1 MKTLTVDRSRFTLRI
16 PSAAR
21 KIERVRALSRS
32 LRIPAAQILVQ
43 SKNVVKA
50 VDGRGAAEPLDVDA
64 EASPPDGGAQPAELS
79 SSPRASSPARR
90 QRREH
95 ESSERPSVDWR
106 GDDLLMLA
114 AQRGDVEAFGVLV
127 RRYQQRIHRVSLHML
142 RDAAEAEDVTQ
153 DTFVRAY
160 RALACFD
167 GRSQAFTW
175 LCRIAINLSLNAL
188 RARKNR
194 RASPE
199 EPEAALDAS
208 KLASD
213 EPDREASERQLAR
226 ILYEGMDRLSET
238 LRATLVLVTIDGL
251 SHAEAGDILG
261 CPEGTVAWRV
271 FEARRKLREFLS
283 ERGY

>member
-1 MKTLTVDRSRFTLRI
+1 M
-16 PSAAR
+16 
-21 KIERVRALSRS
+21 
-32 LRIPAAQILVQ
+32 Q
-43 SKNVVKA
+43 SKK
-50 VDGRGAAEPLDVDA
+50 LFDVAPD
-64 EASPPDGGAQPAELS
+64 EGEVEQVPPPPELV
-79 SSPRASSPARR
+79 SSPRASAPKNGSDRHGGDRR
-90 QRREH
+90 
-95 ESSERPSVDWR
+95 S
-106 GDDLLMLA
+106 DDVLMLA
-114 AQRGDVEAFGVLV
+114 AQRGDIDAFGVLV

-194 RASPE
+194 RAVPD
-199 EPEAALDAS
+199 EPSLENEPA
-208 KLASD
+208 KPPG
-213 EPDREASERQLAR
+213 EGPDREASERQLAR
-226 ILYEGMDRLSET
+226 ILCEGMDRLSET
-238 LRATLVLVTIDGL
+238 LRTTLILVTIDGL
-251 SHAEAGDILG
+251 SHAEAGDVLG

>member
-1 MKTLTVDRSRFTLRI
+1 MTVDRSRFTLRTLSE
-16 PSAAR
+16 SAEA
-21 KIERVRALSRS
+21 IERESRS
-32 LRIPAAQILVQ
+32 ERSLSESGGPTLVQ

-50 VDGRGAAEPLDVDA
+50 VDGRGAADARDLDAANSSPDA
-64 EASPPDGGAQPAELS
+64 SDDDDQELI
-79 SSPRASSPARR
+79 SSPRASASARR
-90 QRREH
+90 QRR
-95 ESSERPSVDWR
+95 SSERLSVDFR
-106 GDDLLMLA
+106 GDDRLMLE

-194 RASPE
+194 RASSE

-208 KLASD
+208 KPASD
-213 EPDREASERQLAR
+213 EPDREAAERQLAR
-226 ILYEGMDRLSET
+226 VLCEGMDGLSET
-238 LRATLVLVTIDGL
+238 LRTTLILVTIDGL

-271 FEARRKLREFLS
+271 FEARRKLRRFLND
-283 ERGY
+283 RGH

>member
-1 MKTLTVDRSRFTLRI
+1 M
-16 PSAAR
+16 
-21 KIERVRALSRS
+21 
-32 LRIPAAQILVQ
+32 
-43 SKNVVKA
+43 
-50 VDGRGAAEPLDVDA
+50 DGRAATEAHAVETPPAPDAQARSASTEQGTPDA
-64 EASPPDGGAQPAELS
+64 ESTELS
-79 SSPRASSPARR
+79 SSPRASSAPRHR
-90 QRREH
+90 ENGRRREH
-95 ESSERPSVDWR
+95 ESSEQRSVVDGR
-106 GDDLLMLA
+106 GDDRLMLE
-114 AQRGDVEAFGVLV
+114 AQRGDVDAFGVLV

-194 RASPE
+194 RAAPD
-199 EPEAALDAS
+199 EPEAALDATKPS
-208 KLASD
+208 AD

-238 LRATLVLVTIDGL
+238 LRTTLILVTIDGL

-271 FEARRKLREFLS
+271 FEARRKLREFLN

>member
-1 MKTLTVDRSRFTLRI
+1 M
-16 PSAAR
+16 
-21 KIERVRALSRS
+21 
-32 LRIPAAQILVQ
+32 Q

-50 VDGRGAAEPLDVDA
+50 VDGRSTADALELDA
-64 EASPPDGGAQPAELS
+64 ENDSPDAASDEELS
-79 SSPRASSPARR
+79 SSPRASAALRSQQQGSQQQGRPQQGRGR
-90 QRREH
+90 QRQ
-95 ESSERPSVDWR
+95 SSERLSVDFR
-106 GDDLLMLA
+106 GDDRLMLE

-199 EPEAALDAS
+199 EPEAALEAS
-208 KLASD
+208 KPASD
-213 EPDREASERQLAR
+213 EPDREAAERQLAR
-226 ILYEGMDRLSET
+226 VLYEGMDGLSET
-238 LRATLVLVTIDGL
+238 LRTTLILVTIDGL

-271 FEARRKLREFLS
+271 FEARRKLRLFLN

>member
-1 MKTLTVDRSRFTLRI
+1 M
-16 PSAAR
+16 
-21 KIERVRALSRS
+21 
-32 LRIPAAQILVQ
+32 Q

-50 VDGRGAAEPLDVDA
+50 VDGRGAAEAHAIDTHPMPEAQARAASAEQRMPDA
-64 EASPPDGGAQPAELS
+64 EPTELS
-79 SSPRASSPARR
+79 SSPRAVSAPRR
-90 QRREH
+90 RRDH
-95 ESSERPSVDWR
+95 ESSERRSVVDGR
-106 GDDLLMLA
+106 GDDRLMLE
-114 AQRGDVEAFGVLV
+114 AQRGDVDAFGVLV
-127 RRYQQRIHRVSLHML
+127 RRYQQRIQRVSLHML

-194 RASPE
+194 RATSD
-199 EPEAALDAS
+199 EPEAALDA
-208 KLASD
+208 KPATD

-226 ILYEGMDRLSET
+226 TLYEGMDRLSET
-238 LRATLVLVTIDGL
+238 LRTTLILVTIDGL

-271 FEARRKLREFLS
+271 FEARRKLREFLN

>member
-1 MKTLTVDRSRFTLRI
+1 
-16 PSAAR
+16 
-21 KIERVRALSRS
+21 
-32 LRIPAAQILVQ
+32 LVQ

-50 VDGRGAAEPLDVDA
+50 VDGRDTADALERDTDDGSPDAASDDK
-64 EASPPDGGAQPAELS
+64 ELI
-79 SSPRASSPARR
+79 SSPRASAALTRQQRSAQRQSSARL
-90 QRREH
+90 
-95 ESSERPSVDWR
+95 SVDFR
-106 GDDLLMLA
+106 GDDRLMLE

-142 RDAAEAEDVTQ
+142 RDTAEAEDVTQ

-194 RASPE
+194 RTSPE

-208 KLASD
+208 KPASD

-226 ILYEGMDRLSET
+226 ILCEGMDGLSET
-238 LRATLVLVTIDGL
+238 LRTTLILVTIDGL

-271 FEARRKLREFLS
+271 FEARRKLREFLN

>member
-1 MKTLTVDRSRFTLRI
+1 MSGGPT
-16 PSAAR
+16 
-21 KIERVRALSRS
+21 
-32 LRIPAAQILVQ
+32 LVQ

-50 VDGRGAAEPLDVDA
+50 VDGRGAADALDLDTMDGSPDEAA
-64 EASPPDGGAQPAELS
+64 EDKELI
-79 SSPRASSPARR
+79 SSPRASAAARR
-90 QRREH
+90 QGPGSQRAAGPRQ
-95 ESSERPSVDWR
+95 SSERLSVDFR
-106 GDDLLMLA
+106 GDDRLMLE

-208 KLASD
+208 KPASD

-238 LRATLVLVTIDGL
+238 LRTTLVLVTIDGL

-271 FEARRKLREFLS
+271 FEARRKLREFLN

>member
-1 MKTLTVDRSRFTLRI
+1 
-16 PSAAR
+16 
-21 KIERVRALSRS
+21 
-32 LRIPAAQILVQ
+32 VQ

-50 VDGRGAAEPLDVDA
+50 VDGRGAADALDLDTMDGSSD
-64 EASPPDGGAQPAELS
+64 EASDDKELI
-79 SSPRASSPARR
+79 SSPRASAAARR
-90 QRREH
+90 QRPARQQSEH
-95 ESSERPSVDWR
+95 QRQSSERLSVDWR
-106 GDDLLMLA
+106 GDDRLMLE

-208 KLASD
+208 KPASD
-213 EPDREASERQLAR
+213 EPDREAAERQLAR

-238 LRATLVLVTIDGL
+238 LRTTLVLVTIDGL

-271 FEARRKLREFLS
+271 FEARRKLREFLT

>member
-1 MKTLTVDRSRFTLRI
+1 MY
-16 PSAAR
+16 
-21 KIERVRALSRS
+21 E
-32 LRIPAAQILVQ
+32 
-43 SKNVVKA
+43 
-50 VDGRGAAEPLDVDA
+50 
-64 EASPPDGGAQPAELS
+64 
-79 SSPRASSPARR
+79 
-90 QRREH
+90 
-95 ESSERPSVDWR
+95 
-106 GDDLLMLA
+106 

-142 RDAAEAEDVTQ
+142 RDTAEAEDVTQ

-194 RASPE
+194 RTSPE

-208 KLASD
+208 KPASD

-238 LRATLVLVTIDGL
+238 LRTTLILVTIDGL

-271 FEARRKLREFLS
+271 FEARRKLRAFLN

>member
-1 MKTLTVDRSRFTLRI
+1 VQSGGPL
-16 PSAAR
+16 
-21 KIERVRALSRS
+21 
-32 LRIPAAQILVQ
+32 LVQ
-43 SKNVVKA
+43 SKNVMKA
-50 VDGRGAAEPLDVDA
+50 VDARGAGEAHAVDVQDASEPLASEVDDA
-64 EASPPDGGAQPAELS
+64 TEPSELS
-79 SSPRASSPARR
+79 SSPRASATPRR
-90 QRREH
+90 QREH

-106 GDDLLMLA
+106 GDDRLMLE

-142 RDAAEAEDVTQ
+142 RDVAEAEDVTQ

-194 RASPE
+194 RTTSSE
-199 EPEAALDAS
+199 EPEAELDAA
-208 KLASD
+208 KPAAD

-238 LRATLVLVTIDGL
+238 LRTTLILVTIDGL

-271 FEARRKLREFLS
+271 FEARRKLREFLN